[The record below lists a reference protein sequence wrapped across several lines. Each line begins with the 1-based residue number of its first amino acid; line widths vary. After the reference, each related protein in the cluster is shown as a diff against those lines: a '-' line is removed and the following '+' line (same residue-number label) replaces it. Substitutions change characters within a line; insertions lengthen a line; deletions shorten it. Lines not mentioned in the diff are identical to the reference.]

1 MSQRP
6 KFTTRQVDFL
16 IVLLGGPLPPG
27 EIAFRCGYRGRPANH
42 GGAGRAPM
50 WTGRMFHNI
59 NQIDRSLLTYV
70 ENCRI
75 GLTHAGR
82 RLALQF
88 RRARDTA
95 ACFEK
100 AAPDKGATL

>member
-1 MSQRP
+1 MRTDSR
-6 KFTTRQVDFL
+6 FTTRQIDFL
-16 IVLLGGPLPPG
+16 IVLLDGPLPPG

-50 WTGRMFHNI
+50 WTGRIIANI
-59 NQIDRSLLTYV
+59 NQIDRSLLAHT

-75 GLTHAGR
+75 ELTYVGR

-88 RRARDTA
+88 RRARDA
-95 ACFEK
+95 A
-100 AAPDKGATL
+100 AGAKETTP